1 MREFH
6 LCLGINALWYS
17 LYTGLCLF
25 WSLSLRGSSSLGLL
39 EIPQVGFLVM
49 IPINQDKHER

>member
-25 WSLSLRGSSSLGLL
+25 YSLPPKGSPSLGLL
-39 EIPQVGFLVM
+39 ETPQVATW
-49 IPINQDKHER
+49 